1 MAGLA
6 VAPLRSG
13 LASLTVLANRDLM
26 ALWRLVAGAAIAGE
40 ALHDLLPAIID
51 TYGAAAATLA
61 ADWYD
66 EQREKLGIGGYFRA
80 IPADIPDTGAH
91 ALVGW
96 ALTEAIDDD
105 ALRALIAGGTERRIA
120 NFSRRTIMGST
131 YADPQATG
139 WQRQT
144 RIGACGFCEMLASR
158 GAVYSEET
166 ADFAAHGVKANGS
179 GGECQCTAVP
189 AFAGQPR
196 PVRPFTPSARNVTA
210 TDRARVRDWL
220 ATH

>member
-13 LASLTVLANRDLM
+13 LAALTVLADRDLTT
-26 ALWRLVAGAAIAGE
+26 LWRLVGSAAATGE

-61 ADWYD
+61 AIWYD
-66 EQREKLGIGGYFRA
+66 EQREKLGIRGYFQA
-80 IPADIPDTGAH
+80 IPADLDAGAH

-96 ALTEAIDDD
+96 ALTEAADDET
-105 ALRALIAGGTERRIA
+105 LRVLIASGTERRIA
-120 NFSRRTIMGST
+120 AFSRQTIMGSAL
-131 YADPQATG
+131 ADPRADG
-139 WQRQT
+139 WQRQASAT
-144 RIGACGFCEMLASR
+144 ACGFCQMLAGR
-158 GAVYSEET
+158 GAVYSAET
-166 ADFAAHGVKANGS
+166 ADFAAHGIKANGS

-189 AFAGQPR
+189 AFGGQPR
-196 PVRPFTPSARNVTA
+196 PVQPFQPSPRQATPE
-210 TDRARVRDWL
+210 DRARVREWL